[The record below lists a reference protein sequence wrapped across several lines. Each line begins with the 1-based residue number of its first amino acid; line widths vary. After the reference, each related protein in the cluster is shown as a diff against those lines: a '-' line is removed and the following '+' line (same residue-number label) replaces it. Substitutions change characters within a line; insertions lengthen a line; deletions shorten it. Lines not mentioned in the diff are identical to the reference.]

1 MIDGIEETARDIVR
15 VCMTED
21 LCELRG
27 DMVESIIQREVFKG
41 TPAPLR
47 AVFAARLAWLLS
59 VALTE
64 LGDEVRRGGAL

>member
-21 LCELRG
+21 LGDLRG
-27 DMVESIIQREVFKG
+27 DTVENIIQREVFG
-41 TPAPLR
+41 VTSEPLR
-47 AVFAARLAWLLS
+47 AVYAARLAWLLS

-64 LGDEVRRGGAL
+64 LGDEIRRGGAL